1 MVRHRHV
8 GREPGRRGGGLS
20 EISVPRDL
28 LRPVVERTLAMVRA
42 EAKAKP
48 SRAAPLAI
56 GRLLRFRQLPP
67 IGVDTVVVALENDPD
82 LRARVQATTTERE
95 VGRVG
100 WLWLARPDGWDTE
113 LRGALGDLAAD
124 DGAPSI
130 DTVGSD
136 AQLKRRLAGA
146 ERAVARSR
154 ESITRLE
161 ADNARLCA
169 EGVALRAERDTLAG
183 GTQAMKADADHAS
196 TERARAV
203 GDLKRIEKLLARR
216 DEERRALQQ
225 RVDELQAAS
234 AQPRPTSAVESI
246 AGPTGS
252 NAAIA
257 GLATLA
263 DRIERALGDAA
274 IDLDALRVAVG
285 LTVGASVPV
294 EDVPVIAPAR
304 AAKPTPTPR
313 RRARRMPRGL
323 VDDTV
328 EGAAWL
334 LTERPM
340 LLVDGY
346 NVSMTAWPDADIAAQ
361 RQRLVR
367 LLSDLAARSPGLG
380 VEVVFDGDS
389 IEGTPAALPA
399 RTGVNVR
406 FTPPDVEADDELL
419 AMIGRFPVARA
430 VVVASTDQRVRDGA
444 RRRGANVMSAH
455 QLLAVARS

>member
-1 MVRHRHV
+1 MPVVRHRHV
-8 GREPGRRGGGLS
+8 GRQPGRRGGGLS
-20 EISVPRDL
+20 ELSVPRDL

-48 SRAAPLAI
+48 SRPAPLPI
-56 GRLLRFRQLPP
+56 SRLLRFRQLPP
-67 IGVDTVVVALENDPD
+67 IGIDTVVVALESDPD

-154 ESITRLE
+154 ESVTRLE
-161 ADNARLCA
+161 TDNVRLR
-169 EGVALRAERDTLAG
+169 EEVVALRAERDALAG
-183 GTQAMKADADHAS
+183 SARAMKADTDHAS
-196 TERARAV
+196 TERVRAV

-234 AQPRPTSAVESI
+234 AQSRPTSAVASI
-246 AGPTGS
+246 AGPAVS
-252 NAAIA
+252 NTALAA
-257 GLATLA
+257 LA

-274 IDLDALRVAVG
+274 IDLDALRVEVG
-285 LTVGASVPV
+285 LTTPAPVPAEEVPV
-294 EDVPVIAPAR
+294 VAPAR
-304 AAKPTPTPR
+304 AAKPAPAPP

-367 LLSDLAARSPGLG
+367 LLADLAARSPGLG
-380 VEVVFDGDS
+380 VEVVFDGDTV
-389 IEGTPAALPA
+389 EGTPTALPA

-430 VVVASTDQRVRDGA
+430 VVVASTDRRVRDGA

-455 QLLAVARS
+455 QLLAVARG

>member
-1 MVRHRHV
+1 
-8 GREPGRRGGGLS
+8 
-20 EISVPRDL
+20 
-28 LRPVVERTLAMVRA
+28 MVRA

-48 SRAAPLAI
+48 SRPAPLPI

-67 IGVDTVVVALENDPD
+67 IGIDTVVVALENDPD

-113 LRGALGDLAAD
+113 LRSALGDLAAD

-154 ESITRLE
+154 ESVTRLE
-161 ADNARLCA
+161 ADNARLR
-169 EGVALRAERDTLAG
+169 EEVVALRAERDTLAG
-183 GTQAMKADADHAS
+183 GAQAMKADTDHAS

-225 RVDELQAAS
+225 RVDELQAAA

-246 AGPTGS
+246 AGPAVS

-257 GLATLA
+257 ALATLA
-263 DRIERALGDAA
+263 DRIERSLGDAA
-274 IDLDALRVAVG
+274 LDLDALRVEVG
-285 LTVGASVPV
+285 LNAPTSVLV
-294 EDVPVIAPAR
+294 EEVAVLAPAR
-304 AAKPTPTPR
+304 AAKPAPAPP

-367 LLSDLAARSPGLG
+367 LLADLAARSPGLG
-380 VEVVFDGDS
+380 VEVVFDGDMS
-389 IEGTPAALPA
+389 RA
-399 RTGVNVR
+399 R
-406 FTPPDVEADDELL
+406 PPRCPHEP
-419 AMIGRFPVARA
+419 G
-430 VVVASTDQRVRDGA
+430 
-444 RRRGANVMSAH
+444 
-455 QLLAVARS
+455 